1 MGSDS
6 RNHGHLAEAAS
17 LRLLHAYMD
26 EPKAWHTHHY
36 RYVVAIMYKI
46 VTNTPVQRTTAELE
60 DLRPV
65 TCTFVTSINSSFVDS
80 TSGARIGKKWLH
92 YNVVK
97 HWCAGMKP
105 LADPSAEPSFVRDAV
120 LKTYSGTEEQAMY
133 LTMLAIVAGAD
144 NPRMAMNTW
153 TMACLVYPAVMQQ
166 AREELDRVC
175 GSDARRLPNL
185 DDLPRLP
192 YMCAV
197 VKDVLRWRPIVPLV
211 RQRVLVDDLEFE
223 GYRFPTGTEFLINPI
238 PVCSNIYERPTEFW
252 PERWLEN
259 DVSGGGIEQ
268 GLWQFAFSGGKRSC
282 VGYKLAQKELFGALS
297 RLLYCFAYSP
307 AGAIGDEKLGHFGSG
322 EPFPVKVT
330 IRSPAHECLFVEK

>member
-1 MGSDS
+1 
-6 RNHGHLAEAAS
+6 
-17 LRLLHAYMD
+17 
-26 EPKAWHTHHY
+26 
-36 RYVVAIMYKI
+36 
-46 VTNTPVQRTTAELE
+46 
-60 DLRPV
+60 
-65 TCTFVTSINSSFVDS
+65 
-80 TSGARIGKKWLH
+80 
-92 YNVVK
+92 
-97 HWCAGMKP
+97 MKL

-120 LKTYSGTEEQAMY
+120 LKTYSGTEEQAMS

-153 TMACLVYPAVMQQ
+153 TMACLAYPAIMQQ
-166 AREELDRVC
+166 AREELDRVS

-197 VKDVLRWRPIVPLV
+197 VK
-211 RQRVLVDDLEFE
+211 EFE
-223 GYRFPTGTEFLINPI
+223 GYRFPAGTEFLINSI
-238 PVCSNIYERPTEFW
+238 PVCSNCYERPTEFW

-268 GLWQFAFSGGKRSC
+268 GLWQLALSGEKSSC
-282 VGYKLAQKELFGALS
+282 VGDKLAQRELFGALS
-297 RLLYCFAYSP
+297 RLLYCFDYCL
-307 AGAIGDEKLGHFGSG
+307 AGAIDDEKLGHFGSG